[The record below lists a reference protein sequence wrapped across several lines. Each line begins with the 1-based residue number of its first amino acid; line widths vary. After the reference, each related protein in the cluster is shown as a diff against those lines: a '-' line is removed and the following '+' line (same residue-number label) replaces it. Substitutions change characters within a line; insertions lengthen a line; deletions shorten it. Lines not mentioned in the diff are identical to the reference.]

1 MPDTRPLGV
10 LLDNIEL
17 ELEAKGLESKKDSGP
32 FSLPKRK
39 ITNQLG
45 RTGAVPNIENVSQRE
60 TRNNEREE
68 VRTMSVLFSEL
79 LVPGWADEKI
89 GLDAVTGTYSDGSS
103 FNLPCHT
110 ADPEMYFSEDELAV
124 AEAKSLCGGCLV
136 RTQCLE
142 GALSRKEPAGVWGG
156 ELFEDGRVIARKR
169 KAGRPTAIEVA
180 AREVNAPIASITSEL
195 EISSPVSSQSIR
207 EESAA

>member
-1 MPDTRPLGV
+1 
-10 LLDNIEL
+10 
-17 ELEAKGLESKKDSGP
+17 
-32 FSLPKRK
+32 
-39 ITNQLG
+39 
-45 RTGAVPNIENVSQRE
+45 
-60 TRNNEREE
+60 
-68 VRTMSVLFSEL
+68 MSVLFSEL

-110 ADPEMYFSEDELAV
+110 ADPEMYFSEDALAV
-124 AEAKSLCGGCLV
+124 AEAKSLCGGCSV
-136 RTQCLE
+136 RSQCLE

-180 AREVNAPIASITSEL
+180 AREINAPITSITTSL
-195 EISSPVSSQSIR
+195 EISSPVSSQAIR

>member
-1 MPDTRPLGV
+1 
-10 LLDNIEL
+10 
-17 ELEAKGLESKKDSGP
+17 
-32 FSLPKRK
+32 
-39 ITNQLG
+39 
-45 RTGAVPNIENVSQRE
+45 
-60 TRNNEREE
+60 
-68 VRTMSVLFSEL
+68 MSVLFSEL

-124 AEAKSLCGGCLV
+124 AEAKSLCGGCPV
-136 RTQCLE
+136 RAQCLE

-156 ELFEDGRVIARKR
+156 ELFEEGRIIAKKR
-169 KAGRPTAIEVA
+169 KAGRPTATEIA
-180 AREVNAPIASITSEL
+180 ARTS
-195 EISSPVSSQSIR
+195 SSPIQNMPMPLEVLSPTSSPPER

>member
-1 MPDTRPLGV
+1 
-10 LLDNIEL
+10 
-17 ELEAKGLESKKDSGP
+17 
-32 FSLPKRK
+32 
-39 ITNQLG
+39 
-45 RTGAVPNIENVSQRE
+45 
-60 TRNNEREE
+60 
-68 VRTMSVLFSEL
+68 MSVLFSEL

-110 ADPEMYFSEDELAV
+110 ADPEMYFSEDELSV
-124 AEAKSLCGGCLV
+124 AEAKSLCGSCPV

-169 KAGRPTAIEVA
+169 KAGRPTASEVA
-180 AREVNAPIASITSEL
+180 ERENAKKEVKKPIQEISL
-195 EISSPVSSQSIR
+195 QREISSPTALSTFAVNETIR
-207 EESAA
+207 NESAA

>member
-1 MPDTRPLGV
+1 
-10 LLDNIEL
+10 
-17 ELEAKGLESKKDSGP
+17 
-32 FSLPKRK
+32 
-39 ITNQLG
+39 
-45 RTGAVPNIENVSQRE
+45 
-60 TRNNEREE
+60 
-68 VRTMSVLFSEL
+68 MSVLFSEL

-89 GLDAVTGTYSDGSS
+89 GLGAVTGTYSDGSS

-124 AEAKSLCGGCLV
+124 AEAKSICGGCSV
-136 RTQCLE
+136 RSQCLE

-180 AREVNAPIASITSEL
+180 AREINSLLTSIASPLEITSS
-195 EISSPVSSQSIR
+195 ISNSAMR

>member
-1 MPDTRPLGV
+1 
-10 LLDNIEL
+10 
-17 ELEAKGLESKKDSGP
+17 
-32 FSLPKRK
+32 
-39 ITNQLG
+39 
-45 RTGAVPNIENVSQRE
+45 
-60 TRNNEREE
+60 
-68 VRTMSVLFSEL
+68 MSVLFSEL

-124 AEAKSLCGGCLV
+124 AEAKTLCGGCPV

-156 ELFEDGRVIARKR
+156 ELFEDGRVISRKR

-180 AREVNAPIASITSEL
+180 AREVSAPIQKINVQLEVASPS
-195 EISSPVSSQSIR
+195 SSQSER